1 MTPTRLA
8 AAAALALL
16 VTSGCGAPRDAAPA
30 GEGAGEGWTAQP
42 TDLPGPRPGRP
53 EADGATRG
61 PERSAAPSAE
71 PRSRPSPHVPLAGTG
86 GEEARA
92 VAASGRA
99 VTGYVDA
106 LARAGDPGRMR
117 GGLPRTAEG
126 SAARAYLLHQAAVA
140 QARADGGRP
149 ARNAEVGHTPD
160 GYELCPGGDPAA
172 EPDTGP
178 ACVAYGGFTAE
189 DGLLTELR
197 VDGRDP
203 GPDLLAA
210 EDVTDES
217 EGVRA
222 RLLTAYRAAPDEP
235 LAVTVEFT
243 TEDGVSLDLLQ
254 ASYTGGGSG
263 GGDGRGRDGQGH
275 GGRGGDERR
284 ASEAAGRYALDAGE
298 GTHAAFL
305 FPEAE
310 PGGTLTVG
318 GCLEEC
324 SAMVDIEL
332 PVG

>member
-8 AAAALALL
+8 AAAALALI
-16 VTSGCGAPRDAAPA
+16 VTSGCGALRDAAPT
-30 GEGAGEGWTAQP
+30 GEGAGEGRTVQP
-42 TDLPGPRPGRP
+42 TDLPGPRPGQP
-53 EADGATRG
+53 DADGATRG

-71 PRSRPSPHVPLAGTG
+71 PRGRPSPHAPLAGTD
-86 GEEARA
+86 GEDARA
-92 VAASGRA
+92 VAASGRTVA
-99 VTGYVDA
+99 EYVDA

-117 GGLPRTAEG
+117 EGLPRTAED

-140 QARADGGRP
+140 QAWADEGRP
-149 ARNAEVGHTPD
+149 AWNAEVGHTPD
-160 GYELCPGGDPAA
+160 GYELCPGGDPDA
-172 EPDTGP
+172 EPDAEP

-189 DGLLTELR
+189 DGLLTDLR

-203 GPDLLAA
+203 GPGLLVA

-243 TEDGVSLDLLQ
+243 TDDGVSLDLLQ
-254 ASYTGGGSG
+254 ASYVGGGSG
-263 GGDGRGRDGQGH
+263 GGDG
-275 GGRGGDERR
+275 GGDGGEHR
-284 ASEAAGRYALDAGE
+284 ASEAVGRYALDAGE
-298 GTHAAFL
+298 GTHAAFF